1 MTRHLYWSA
10 AHHCRSPTNRVAKRL
25 MINLLAP
32 VHDMNH
38 PRVSLLRLGNLLT
51 LKSGALL
58 SHLRRDYRSPL
69 VVLALLPRVP
79 RSREKARGRALH
91 TFKPTRT

>member
-10 AHHCRSPTNRVAKRL
+10 AHHCRSPMNRVAKRL
-25 MINLLAP
+25 MTSLLAP

-38 PRVSLLRLGNLLT
+38 PRVSLLHLGNLLT

-69 VVLALLPRVP
+69 AVLALLPRVP